1 MERDLRRIQKQIIS
15 KERAKSCTARKIECC
30 IIDKKTVWLKEH
42 KTKEK
47 YLIEKKAYITLCNED
62 FLPKLIYYDDKN
74 YILCISD
81 VGDVINVYRRKNRNH
96 SINVKENI
104 DKMIE
109 IMYNKYGLVH
119 GDIKD
124 KNICVDSNNKVRLID
139 FDRTKKADMSI

>member
-15 KERAKSCTARKIECC
+15 KERAKACTARKIECC

-62 FLPKLIYYDDKN
+62 FLPKLIYYDDIHK
-74 YILCISD
+74 ILCISD